1 MHSNYQKLEN
11 GYPKTETE
19 PAEHGKDSD
28 KIGQAITC
36 VNIFLVIILFV
47 SLLDLFKR
55 INNVVCVLT
64 LINDEQAR
72 LAALLIYDGSK

>member
-1 MHSNYQKLEN
+1 MDSNYQKLEN

-28 KIGQAITC
+28 KIGQAETW
-36 VNIFLVIILFV
+36 VYIFLVIIIFV
-47 SLLDLFKR
+47 SMLDLYKR
-55 INNVVCVLT
+55 INNAVRLLT